1 MKKIIP
7 VVVIA
12 VVAVIGGYFYGQYNQ
27 PKPAAPVPVAPPP
40 KPVTRQVLEPPQTP
54 LPALAESDG
63 FMLDGLA
70 GLVGDKSLMAY
81 FIPKRLIRNI
91 VVTIDNLPAGKL
103 SMRMMPVK
111 EASGR
116 FITGGGENHLTISP
130 ANAARYTPYV
140 KIAEAID
147 TKKLVEFYVR
157 AYPLFQQ
164 AYEELGYPN
173 KYFNDRLLAV
183 IDHLLAAPD
192 IQEPVQLIRP
202 KVFYEY
208 ANPDFEARSIGQ
220 RILMRI
226 GSKNE
231 ATIKAK
237 LRDIRQELVLHL
249 RAQKVESAK

>member
-12 VVAVIGGYFYGQYNQ
+12 IVAGIGGYYYGQYNQ
-27 PKPAAPVPVAPPP
+27 PKPAAPKPVA
-40 KPVTRQVLEPPQTP
+40 RQVLETSPAP

-63 FMLDGLA
+63 FMLDALA

-81 FIPKRLIRNI
+81 FIPKRIIRNI
-91 VVTIDNLPAGKL
+91 VVTIDNLPTGKL
-103 SMRMMPVK
+103 SLRMMPVK
-111 EASGR
+111 EAPGR

-192 IQEPVQLIRP
+192 IEEPVKLIRP

-220 RILMRI
+220 RILMRV

-231 ATIKAK
+231 AIIKAK
-237 LRDIRQELVLHL
+237 MRDIRQEVVLHM
-249 RAQKVESAK
+249 REQKMEGARNP